1 VATRHWLGLLAV
13 AGMDAGFGWLARHAA
28 RQRREL
34 EAWREELK
42 RLRRGPGGDR
52 GRRREDKA
60 IPLGGTLVAG
70 ICLPPVFLR
79 RGIGRYPLRVPADS

>member
-1 VATRHWLGLLAV
+1 VATRYWLGLLAV
-13 AGMDAGFGWLARHAA
+13 AGMYAGFGWLARHAA

-42 RLRRGPGGDR
+42 RLRGGRGGDR

-60 IPLGGTLVAG
+60 IQLGTLVAG
-70 ICLPPVFLR
+70 ICLPETR
-79 RGIGRYPLRVPADS
+79 IGWYPSGYQPIHRV